1 VPPCFPPDDAALM
14 PLNRTL
20 IDVPI
25 AGGLQQ
31 KQDPRYEQTG
41 AALQMTNCRRL
52 KNNAVQKRQGH
63 LALAKTANIPGGGPI
78 TSAMALMD
86 QGGAPTLAQ
95 ANGRFLAQYSQA
107 AGVWNATGFS
117 GDFGLLD
124 QIHVASIGGALG
136 EVAIESA
143 TNGAAQYI
151 VVALT
156 SPQAISAPT
165 LYTTVLD
172 AFTGATVMPLQ
183 NATIP
188 SGPYIGVMAGMA
200 VRLVTCGTNVVMVW
214 AVATPGA
221 GAGDLIAAVLDMTQ
235 PTLAWSVPVKIAT
248 INASTNLT
256 VSVAFDAQPIVG
268 GDGTKFVVAYP
279 TVAAGALTTHL
290 EVWAAPAITLV
301 QSKTQAHPARNETVS
316 GMACYYHL
324 NEACW
329 IAYLN
334 NNGNGIFVWG
344 ASDTAGT
351 MGTQYTENSVSA
363 FFTPVSSPTR
373 ISVERVN
380 ATDMTIAWSTP
391 AASIT
396 TTAPTVTAAT
406 FFIQVHNAAGT
417 LSFPNPRMSILGVML
432 AAKPVAVSS
441 SLAYVLVA
449 TPSLLQGT
457 QFLVALDW
465 WGRSFNNTGAGFTV
479 SAHRAV
485 ATFAPRQWKQALTQL
500 AYMAVPRPIVSG
512 TAQTLP
518 IFSAT
523 SAMHSSMALQTVDSN
538 QSARF
543 TSCQYD
549 GKLVFTGAQ
558 PMVSDSNA
566 AVELGYAWYPE
577 VPAPNLTG
585 AAGVPAGTYSYIFIF
600 EWYDATGNIHWS
612 ATSPPVSVTVPS
624 PQNVNFAL
632 PALGVTLRNSLNQQG
647 LEFVLGLAASALV
660 YIVPY
665 RTTNGGTVY
674 YRAVSDPPPGSLSA
688 IAGNVASLS
697 PGLGGG
703 IPYADTLTDA
713 QLTAAGTQLLYT
725 TGGALDK
732 LCPPGKSGVVL
743 HKNRLWL
750 YGGGQAIDLW
760 PSEAITQG
768 IFPGFNEQNVFIC
781 DGSIKAAC
789 SMDDKLV
796 LFILRGSEYAIEYI
810 TGDGP
815 NNIGAQSDW
824 LPPQPV
830 PSGGIGCN
838 DVRALCATPS
848 GILFFC
854 PVGGKAGKGGW
865 WLLTRDLQVQYV
877 GAPVED
883 LVAANPFVTSCVLHP
898 LDGRV
903 YIWMGTSDTT
913 INNTQSGMRLVW
925 DYVHDGVWSQDI
937 VPDTELSWT
946 AAYARG
952 ACASGTGSTRAYF
965 WMTPDGRV
973 FQETVG
979 ASAGVNSYTDAGTW
993 VTMKYQTANI
1003 QPTLAGF
1010 ARFWSV
1016 QVLGD
1021 SLDPHDLTVT
1031 LTFDNAPASYYN
1043 EPFTWTAAQIA
1054 AFDRYPQ
1061 EDVQAIQLNQKAKSM
1076 SITVTDG
1083 PPTGGA
1089 AVTSQGF
1096 SLAGFSIEVG
1106 VEQGKRYANL
1116 PAGQRG

>member
-1 VPPCFPPDDAALM
+1 M

-31 KQDPRYEQTG
+31 KQDPRYTQTG

-52 KNNAVQKRQGH
+52 KNNEVQKRQGH

-117 GDFGLLD
+117 GEFGLLD
-124 QIHVASIGGALG
+124 QVHIASIGGALG

-143 TNGAAQYI
+143 MNGAAQYI
-151 VVALT
+151 IVALT
-156 SPQAISAPT
+156 SIQPGFAPAI
-165 LYTTVLD
+165 YTAVVD
-172 AFTGATVMPLQ
+172 AVTGAIVMPL
-183 NATIP
+183 NNPTIS
-188 SGPYIGVMAGMA
+188 SGVYAGLMGGIGI
-200 VRLVTCGTNVVMVW
+200 RLVTCGTSVVLAWMFG
-214 AVATPGA
+214 TSGSS
-221 GAGDLIAAVLDMTQ
+221 DLIASVMDITQ
-235 PTLAWSVPVKIAT
+235 ATLSWSVPVKIAT
-248 INASTNLT
+248 TNSSTNLT
-256 VSVAFDAQPIVG
+256 VAPAFDAQPIVG
-268 GDGTKFVVAYP
+268 GDGTKFVVAYS
-279 TVAAGALTTHL
+279 TVAAGALTSHL
-290 EVWAAPAITLV
+290 EVWSAPAITLV
-301 QSKTQAHPARNETVS
+301 QSKTQAHAARNETVT

-344 ASDTAGT
+344 ATDTAGT
-351 MGTQYTENSVSA
+351 MGAQYTENSVSA
-363 FFTPVSSPTR
+363 FFTPLSSPTR
-373 ISVERVN
+373 IAVERVS
-380 ATDMTIAWSTP
+380 ATDMTMAWSTP
-391 AASIT
+391 AASVT
-396 TTAPTVTAAT
+396 TMGTAAT

-417 LSFPNPRMSILGVML
+417 LSFPNSRISVIGVML
-432 AAKPVAVSS
+432 AAKPVAVSA
-441 SLAYVLVA
+441 SLAYCMVGV
-449 TPSLLQGT
+449 PSTVQGT
-457 QFLVALDW
+457 QMLIALDW
-465 WGRSFNNTGAGFTV
+465 WGRSFPNTGAGFTA
-479 SAHRAV
+479 SAHRPV
-485 ATFAPRQWKQALTQL
+485 AMFAPRQWKQCLTQ
-500 AYMAVPRPIVSG
+500 MANLSVPRPIVSG

-518 IFSAT
+518 IFAAT
-523 SAMHSSMALQTVDSN
+523 SAAHSNLSLQTVDSN
-538 QSARF
+538 QAARF
-543 TSCQYD
+543 ASAQFD
-549 GKLVFTGAQ
+549 GKLAFSGAQ
-558 PMVSDSNA
+558 PITSDTNA
-566 AVELGYAWYPE
+566 AVELGFPWYPE
-577 VPAPNLTG
+577 APPAVLSG
-585 AAGVPAGTYSYIFIF
+585 AAGVPAGTYSYIFIY
-600 EWYDATGNIHWS
+600 EWYDATGNVHWS
-612 ATSPPVSVTVPS
+612 ATSPPVSVTLAGA
-624 PQNVNFAL
+624 QNVNFAL
-632 PALGVTLRNSLNQQG
+632 PTLGVTLRNALNNQPFQ
-647 LEFVLGLAASALV
+647 FVLGLAAASPIYV
-660 YIVPY
+660 VPY
-665 RTTNGGTVY
+665 RTTNGGTIY
-674 YRAVSDPPPGSLSA
+674 YRAVSDPPPASLGA
-688 IAGNVASLS
+688 NAANVASL
-697 PGLGGG
+697 GTGAGGG

-725 TGGALDK
+725 TGGVLDK
-732 LCPPGKSGVVL
+732 FCPPGKNGLVL

-750 YGGGQAIDLW
+750 YGGGQAYDLW

-768 IFPGFNEQNVFIC
+768 VFPGFNEQNVFIC
-781 DGSIKAAC
+781 DGSIKAAA

-824 LPPQPV
+824 TPPQPI

-903 YIWMGTSDTT
+903 YIWMGTSDTSLT
-913 INNTQSGMRLVW
+913 TAQSGVRLVW

-937 VPDTELSWT
+937 LPDTELSWT

-979 ASAGVNSYTDAGTW
+979 NSAGVNSYTDAGTW
-993 VTMKYQTANI
+993 ITMKYQTANI

-1031 LTFDNAPASYYN
+1031 LTFDNAPASYYS

-1061 EDVQAIQLNQKAKSM
+1061 EDVQAIPLNQKAKSM

-1096 SLAGFSIEVG
+1096 ALAGFSIEVG
-1106 VEQGKRYANL
+1106 VDQGKRYANL